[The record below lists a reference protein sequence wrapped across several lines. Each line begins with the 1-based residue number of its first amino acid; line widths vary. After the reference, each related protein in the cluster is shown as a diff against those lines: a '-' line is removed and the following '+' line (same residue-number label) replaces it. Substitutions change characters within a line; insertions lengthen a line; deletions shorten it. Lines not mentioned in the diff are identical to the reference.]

1 MVNGLS
7 NIFLTSLNV
16 LIGFLTDVS
25 EYVIEN
31 KVASRLLS
39 KYERLHKFLEFGGFV
54 GRLPNDLDDNIVVRG
69 LRVDIGDADFAVLKV
84 EILDTLLDGLGKL
97 AKDCS
102 RRLGR
107 LTLRPIETGVTSAS
121 GPETN

>member
-1 MVNGLS
+1 MVSGLS

-97 AKDCS
+97 A
-102 RRLGR
+102 
-107 LTLRPIETGVTSAS
+107 
-121 GPETN
+121 